1 MRDFVQ
7 KNFKGD
13 PIVWTI
19 FFLLIVISAVEM
31 YSASSSL
38 AFKQSD
44 YNLPVWR
51 HILFLGGGFCI
62 AFAVHIMPYKWF
74 PKIGALLLPFS
85 IGLLSVTLMMGVDL
99 NNAKRWFG
107 IGIFQFQPSE
117 FAKLA
122 VIIILALILG
132 RKQQEKQPADD
143 AYNLSMIILAV
154 TSLLIIP
161 ENFSTGIL
169 IFFVGL
175 LMMFFGRVSL
185 KKLGITFGVIV
196 SLCLLLYFVAPY
208 VPDVKPFH
216 RLSTWQER
224 VDDFLFKEKL
234 NILHATEAEIKAFI
248 ENNYQVAHSKMAIA
262 NSNIIGRFL
271 GNSIERDFLPQAYSD
286 FIYAI
291 IIEETGLL
299 GAIFVMLLYLI
310 LLFRAGVIANKCPS
324 AFPALLV
331 LGLTSMIV
339 IQAFLNM
346 AVAVGL
352 VPVTGQ
358 PLPMIS
364 RGGTSIIITSIY
376 FGIIL
381 SVSRYIKENNQK
393 QETQEEDTQEQETP
407 EVEIKTIAV

>member
-13 PIVWTI
+13 PIVWII
-19 FFLLIVISAVEM
+19 FLLLIVISAVEM

-44 YNLPVWR
+44 YNSPVWR

-62 AFAVHIMPYKWF
+62 AFVVHIIPYRLF
-74 PKIGALLLPFS
+74 PIGGALLLPFS
-85 IGLLSVTLMMGVDL
+85 LILLGVTLVTGVSA
-99 NNAKRWFG
+99 NNATRWLEVG
-107 IGIFQFQPSE
+107 GLQFQPSE

-122 VIIILALILG
+122 VIIILALVLG
-132 RKQQEKQPADD
+132 RKQQEKKPTDD
-143 AYNLSMIILAV
+143 AYNLSMIILVV
-154 TSLLIIP
+154 TSILIFP

-169 IFFVGL
+169 IFFVGF

-185 KKLGITFGVIV
+185 KKLGITLGTIV
-196 SLCLLLYFVAPY
+196 SLCLLLYLVAPY
-208 VPDVKPFH
+208 IPDVKPFH
-216 RLSTWQER
+216 RLSTWRER
-224 VDDFLFKEKL
+224 VDNHFSDKNGKKDFKNFVI
-234 NILHATEAEIKAFI
+234 NDD
-248 ENNYQVAHSKMAIA
+248 NYQVVHAKIAIA
-262 NSNIIGRFL
+262 NSNGIGRGP
-271 GNSIERDFLPQAYSD
+271 GNSIERDFLPLSYAD

-299 GAIFVMLLYLI
+299 GAVFVMLLYLI

-364 RGGTSIIITSIY
+364 RGGTSILITSVY

-381 SVSRYIKENNQK
+381 SVSRYIKDSTQK
-393 QETQEEDTQEQETP
+393 QEDTKEDIQEQETP
-407 EVEIKTIAV
+407 EGKTQTVMV